1 MKTRFTELVGVEH
14 PIVQGGMQWV
24 GRAELVAAVAN
35 AGALGLIT
43 ALTQPTPEDLTK
55 EIARCRDMTDKPFGV
70 NLTILPAIKPPPYAE
85 YRQAIIEAGIKIVE
99 TAGNK
104 PQEHVTEFKKH
115 GIKIIHKCTSV
126 RHGLSAERMGVDA
139 LSIDGF
145 ECAGHP
151 GEDDTP
157 GLILIP
163 AAADKIKIP
172 MIASGGFGDGRG
184 LVAALALGAE
194 GINMGT
200 RFMCTKESPIHQLV
214 KERIVANDERETE
227 LIFRTM
233 RNTSRVARNAIST
246 KVVAMEKEGAKF
258 EDVRELVAG
267 ARGKMVY
274 ATGDADEG
282 IWSAGQ
288 VQGLIHDIP
297 TCAELVSRIMREAE
311 AIIQQPARRH
321 GVGRPPSGRRIA
333 AARNSLHLSRLRRS
347 TRSDGWG
354 SLHTKV
360 IAAHPHPSPPP
371 QARRGSKRRAHE
383 SLCLRRQRRRNR
395 RRRKTFAEGHAGAG
409 QGPCLRPQPRRSR
422 HDQGPCAWRGRRR
435 RHRARHG
442 MGGRSRR
449 ARA

>member
-1 MKTRFTELVGVEH
+1 MVV
-14 PIVQGGMQWV
+14 
-24 GRAELVAAVAN
+24 
-35 AGALGLIT
+35 
-43 ALTQPTPEDLTK
+43 
-55 EIARCRDMTDKPFGV
+55 
-70 NLTILPAIKPPPYAE
+70 
-85 YRQAIIEAGIKIVE
+85 
-99 TAGNK
+99 
-104 PQEHVTEFKKH
+104 
-115 GIKIIHKCTSV
+115 HKCTSV
-126 RHGLSAERMGVDA
+126 RHALSAERMGVDA
-139 LSIDGF
+139 ISIDGF

-163 AAADKIKIP
+163 VAADKVKIP

-214 KERIVANDERETE
+214 KEKIVANDERETE

-233 RNTSRVARNAIST
+233 RNTSRVAKNAIAT

-297 TCAELVSRIMREAE
+297 TCAELVSRIMRDAE
-311 AIIQQPARRH
+311 AIIRSRLEGMMSGA
-321 GVGRPPSGRRIA
+321 PPSKPRNKRLHETNQAENDPMKAYVYGANGA
-333 AARNSLHLSRLRRS
+333 AITEVAKPAPKGTQVLVRGAR
-347 TRSDGWG
+347 
-354 SLHTKV
+354 
-360 IAAHPHPSPPP
+360 
-371 QARRGSKRRAHE
+371 
-383 SLCLRRQRRRNR
+383 
-395 RRRKTFAEGHAGAG
+395 
-409 QGPCLRPQPRRSR
+409 LRPQSRRPR
-422 HDQGPCAWRGRRR
+422 HDQGPCAWQRRRR
-435 RHRARHG
+435 RHRARDG

-449 ARA
+449 ARARRQRRQDRRQGDGLRRRGVRGIYAGRSRPAVSKTPPT